1 MPIIDNKMDIQALGG
16 NRLEWKVK
24 FESVEDADGNIS
36 FEVTGPPCN
45 VEVQLWNPNP
55 PNEFPEDWSCQVVGR
70 GEVVLEGY
78 DIALQDVTPGGF
90 RGYIACEWEQD
101 TATMYL
107 RRKNWGGAG
116 TPFLNAGDTAL
127 LTLWLR
133 QTDIPTVYSQGS

>member
-16 NRLEWKVK
+16 DRLEWKAK
-24 FESVEDADGNIS
+24 FESVVDADGNIS
-36 FEVTGPPCN
+36 FEVTAPPCN
-45 VEVQLWNPNP
+45 VNVEVWNGP
-55 PNEFPEDWSCQVVGR
+55 PNAFPEDWSCQVVGR

-78 DIALQDVTPGGF
+78 DIAMQDVTPGGF
-90 RGYIACEWEQD
+90 RGYIACEWDQA

-107 RRKNWGGAG
+107 RRKRWDGGG
-116 TPFLNAGDTAL
+116 SPFLNAGDTAL